1 MPKRAPKP
9 AVKSEKTRSARK
21 NRVPARIEASMPVTT
36 ILALLPE
43 SESLLAEY
51 GLHCFHCAGAS
62 TETLAE
68 GCRSHGWREE
78 TIDNLVDDLNT
89 LLAERPVLPQMLTVT
104 VSAARALKDVMQQEG
119 KPSAMLLVTVDEGG
133 GFCMEFEDTAPV
145 DARIFTNSDEPS
157 VQVAAS
163 ALTLGRI
170 GGATIDFRDGR
181 FKLDLP
187 EAARAPCACAAGTC
201 ECGRK

>member
-1 MPKRAPKP
+1 
-9 AVKSEKTRSARK
+9 
-21 NRVPARIEASMPVTT
+21 MPVTM

-51 GLHCFHCAGAS
+51 GLHCFHCTGAA

-68 GCRSHGWREE
+68 GCRSHGWDEE
-78 TIDNLVDDLNT
+78 TIDNLVEDLNT
-89 LLAERPVLPQMLTVT
+89 LLTERPSLPQTLTVT
-104 VSAARALKDVMQQEG
+104 VSAARALKEVMQQEG
-119 KPSAMLLVTVDEGG
+119 KPSAVLLVTVDASG
-133 GFCMEFEDTAPV
+133 GFCMEFEDTTPV
-145 DARIFTNSDEPS
+145 DARIFVNGEEPS
-157 VQVAAS
+157 VQVTAS

-187 EAARAPCACAAGTC
+187 GNAPAPCACTAGTC
-201 ECGRK
+201 KCGKK